1 MAMSRILFMLFVVS
15 FSSFLP
21 CHNFVTS
28 LLLNNSHFHF
38 SLLSVEIMLL
48 ARVRNDKLLLLAESY

>member
-1 MAMSRILFMLFVVS
+1 MAVSSILFVVS

-21 CHNFVTS
+21 CCNFITG

-38 SLLSVEIMLL
+38 SLLSGEILL
-48 ARVRNDKLLLLAESY
+48 LVLARNDKLLLLAASN